1 MEDTKVRKLQPNAKK
16 VNKEDSGPKE
26 ELIERDEIKDSPF
39 EVITK
44 NGESWG
50 VMGQYRLTEVR
61 NDRRKVKKEL
71 EKITWNRVIQVIMV
85 LNEIIT
91 KQKTNEKTSKTNE

>member
-1 MEDTKVRKLQPNAKK
+1 MENTKVRKLQPNAKK

-26 ELIERDEIKDSPF
+26 ELIERYTIKDSPF

-50 VMGQYRLTEVR
+50 AMGQYRLTEVG
-61 NDRRKVKKEL
+61 NDRKKVKKEL
-71 EKITWNRVIQVIMV
+71 EKITWNRIIQVTMI
-85 LNEIIT
+85 LNEINK
-91 KQKTNEKTSKTNE
+91 KQQLKTEKV

>member
-1 MEDTKVRKLQPNAKK
+1 MEDTKVRKLQPSAKK

-50 VMGQYRLTEVR
+50 AMGQYRLTEVR
-61 NDRRKVKKEL
+61 NDKRKVKKEL
-71 EKITWNRVIQVIMV
+71 EKITWNRIIQVTMI
-85 LNEIIT
+85 LNEINK
-91 KQKTNEKTSKTNE
+91 KQQLKTEKV

>member
-1 MEDTKVRKLQPNAKK
+1 MENTKVRKLQPSAKK

-39 EVITK
+39 EVITR

-50 VMGQYRLTEVR
+50 VMGQYRLTEVG
-61 NDRRKVKKEL
+61 NNKKKVKREL
-71 EKITWNRVIQVIMV
+71 EKITWNRIIQVTMI
-85 LNEIIT
+85 LNEINK
-91 KQKTNEKTSKTNE
+91 KQELK

>member
-16 VNKEDSGPKE
+16 VTKEDYGPKE

-44 NGESWG
+44 NGQSWG
-50 VMGQYRLTEVR
+50 AMGQYRLTEVGNNR
-61 NDRRKVKKEL
+61 KKVKREL
-71 EKITWNRVIQVIMV
+71 EKITWNRVIQVIMI
-85 LNEIIT
+85 LNEINN
-91 KQKTNEKTSKTNE
+91 KLKTEKV